1 MSIFESGKPVKSLLA
16 EYVDGGPGCV
26 RDDCDVRESFKKS
39 LLNSDQIVLEE
50 RTKKCLSCGKTWMEN
65 YQNGAR
71 IS

>member
-1 MSIFESGKPVKSLLA
+1 MSVFESGKPVKSLLA

-26 RDDCDVRESFKKS
+26 RDDCDLRESFDKVQ
-39 LLNSDQIVLEE
+39 LDSDISMINEKVK
-50 RTKKCLSCGKTWMEN
+50 RCVSCGKSWTEK

>member
-1 MSIFESGKPVKSLLA
+1 MNMFDSGRPTKTLLA

-39 LLNSDQIVLEE
+39 LLNSDQNVLEE
-50 RTKKCLSCGKTWMEN
+50 KTKRCLSCGKTWMER
-65 YQNGAR
+65 YQDGIK

>member
-1 MSIFESGKPVKSLLA
+1 MSVFESGKPVKSLLA

-26 RDDCDVRESFKKS
+26 RDDCDLRESFDKVQ
-39 LLNSDQIVLEE
+39 LDSDISIINEKVK
-50 RTKKCLSCGKTWMEN
+50 RCVSCGKSWTER